1 MSECKSCE
9 NFDLSTN
16 KCLVDGSK
24 GYVDQKCL
32 HYNCDK
38 YVAGKWGT
46 NEDERIPFY
55 DDGKI
60 QATVVVNWGDSI
72 PPCKYMTNNKICKLF
87 TGTCK
92 RREYAELLK
101 VPVNYCC
108 PEYEPYGKS

>member
-16 KCLVDGSK
+16 ECLVDGSK
-24 GYVDQKCL
+24 GYADQKCL

-46 NEDERIPFY
+46 NEDEHFPL
-55 DDGKI
+55 
-60 QATVVVNWGDSI
+60 
-72 PPCKYMTNNKICKLF
+72 PPCKHMTNDKVCNFF
-87 TGTCK
+87 TGICK

-101 VPVNYCC
+101 VPVKYCC
-108 PEYEPYGKS
+108 PEYEAYGES